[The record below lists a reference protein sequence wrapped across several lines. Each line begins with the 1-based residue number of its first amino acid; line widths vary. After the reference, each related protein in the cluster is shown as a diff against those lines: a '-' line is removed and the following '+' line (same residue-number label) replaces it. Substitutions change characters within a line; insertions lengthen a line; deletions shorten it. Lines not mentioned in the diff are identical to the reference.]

1 MKNYYFILEINI
13 YAQESDIK
21 KAYRKLAL
29 KYHPDKNSSP
39 TAETIFKEINE
50 AYEVLSDPQR
60 KFVYDQLLIGIPVE
74 ITPPIKTHR
83 DPRYRPKP
91 PDFVFERTS
100 KRQEF
105 LLFMENNLRYALWIS
120 RVTLICALLL
130 LSDYAMKPAQQV
142 QQIVEMNSNYAGSNS
157 SIKIHV
163 NNGSS
168 FSISGRDAREFE
180 VGGEIVIYTSPWL
193 SVPVKIENDR
203 THYFSKLAVSIYG
216 NFIFMPLVLLL
227 TSIIGAFYKRGIELQ
242 FNLGIM
248 NFLLLFFNFIF
259 LHINQF

>member
-39 TAETIFKEINE
+39 TAETIFKEVNE

-60 KFVYDQLLIGIPVE
+60 KLAYDHLLMGMPAAIVSPV
-74 ITPPIKTHR
+74 KTHR

-100 KRQEF
+100 KRQEI
-105 LLFMENNLRYALWIS
+105 LAFMEKNLMYAVWIS
-120 RVTLICALLL
+120 RVTLICALLV
-130 LSDYAMKPAQQV
+130 LSDYAMKPAKQT
-142 QQIVEMNSNYAGSNS
+142 QQIIEMNSNYSGSNS
-157 SIKIHV
+157 SIKIQV
-163 NNGSS
+163 NDGIS

-180 VGGEIVIYTSPWL
+180 VGSTIVIYTSPWL

-203 THYFSKLAVSIYG
+203 THYISKLAVSIYG

-227 TSIIGAFYKRGIELQ
+227 TSLIGAFYKQGIELQ

-248 NFLLLFFNFIF
+248 NFLLLVFNFIF